1 MKRLDLGIVFGVVL
15 VLAGALFMLE
25 TLGVLQGVETLFFAV
40 LFAAAGAAFLYW
52 FSTDREKWWALIPG
66 FVLLG
71 LAAVLAIEGL
81 FRGDTGGLSGG
92 VFLGSIGLGFLA
104 VYLVKRDFWWA
115 LIPAGV
121 MVTLGLVAA
130 TSNVA
135 HGNLSG
141 GLFFLGLAATFALLY
156 FLPTAQGPQKW
167 AAIPALILAAMGV
180 LLLLEAVTSLSYVVP
195 ALLIVV
201 GAYLLWRAFA
211 HGKKA

>member
-1 MKRLDLGIVFGVVL
+1 
-15 VLAGALFMLE
+15 MLQ
-25 TLGVLQGVETLFFAV
+25 TLGVLKGVESLFFAV

-71 LAAVLAIEGL
+71 LAAVISIEGL

-121 MVTLGLVAA
+121 MVTLGVVAA

-141 GLFFLGLAATFALLY
+141 GLFFLGLAATFGMLY
-156 FLPTAQGPQKW
+156 FVPTVQGPQKW
-167 AAIPALILAAMGV
+167 AAIPAIILAALGV
-180 LLLLEAVTSLSYVVP
+180 LSLLESVANLSYILP
-195 ALLIVV
+195 AALIVV

-211 HGKKA
+211 QGKKA